1 MSPQDRLRWAAAPVR
16 GRAMAFLWGGLAT
29 MFAGMGVFS
38 LGEVPVAASFV
49 LYLVIVAGWLAA
61 ACGTI
66 GYLRWFFRQT
76 KEEMR
81 DRR

>member
-1 MSPQDRLRWAAAPVR
+1 
-16 GRAMAFLWGGLAT
+16 
-29 MFAGMGVFS
+29 MFVGMGVFS
-38 LGEVPVAASFV
+38 LGEVPTAVGFV

-81 DRR
+81 DRP

>member
-1 MSPQDRLRWAAAPVR
+1 
-16 GRAMAFLWGGLAT
+16 